1 MKPTIQQNPFRTDI
15 NGLRAYAVIA
25 VLLFHFQIPGFSAG
39 FLGVDIFFVIS
50 GFLMTTIIVRGLEKE
65 NFSIWKFYMARV
77 RRIVPALMVLIATLL
92 VLGWFFLPTPDY
104 QALGSQSAY
113 ASAFISNIYFWRS
126 SGYFDAAAH
135 EKWLLHTWTLG
146 VEAQFYLLL
155 PVLLT
160 ILWKIKPV
168 AKTLFWG
175 LVFAL
180 FASLALSV
188 VASN

>member
-92 VLGWFFLPTPDY
+92 VLGWFFLPTPD
-104 QALGSQSAY
+104 
-113 ASAFISNIYFWRS
+113 
-126 SGYFDAAAH
+126 
-135 EKWLLHTWTLG
+135 
-146 VEAQFYLLL
+146 
-155 PVLLT
+155 
-160 ILWKIKPV
+160 
-168 AKTLFWG
+168 
-175 LVFAL
+175 
-180 FASLALSV
+180 
-188 VASN
+188 

>member
-1 MKPTIQQNPFRTDI
+1 
-15 NGLRAYAVIA
+15 
-25 VLLFHFQIPGFSAG
+25 
-39 FLGVDIFFVIS
+39 
-50 GFLMTTIIVRGLEKE
+50 MTTIIVRGLEKE